1 MCLGGGEEGPSAFW
15 PESFRRVHGGLL
27 PGAAALRRTAA
38 CRLYPRGRPL
48 RPPTAAQTL
57 QEDLQED
64 GQDPETSVCA
74 VILST
79 NQLANI
85 PVEDG

>member
-1 MCLGGGEEGPSAFW
+1 MDS
-15 PESFRRVHGGLL
+15 S
-27 PGAAALRRTAA
+27 AA

-64 GQDPETSVCA
+64 GQDPGTSVCA

-79 NQLANI
+79 NQLTTFLWRMDEFFNG
-85 PVEDG
+85 VEAYIHPPKQLTVNCCQ